1 MTLAQYGRGVPE
13 PEEHTATAHEE
24 GGRAHPGAWEYIQ
37 IGLVLAFITAVEV
50 ALYYI
55 DMDHTLLVVVLIV
68 LSALKFSLVV
78 LWFMHLRFDNPL
90 FMQLFVGG
98 MLLTFAVFIVALATV
113 GGKLV

>member
-1 MTLAQYGRGVPE
+1 MTLAQYRKRTPE
-13 PEEHTATAHEE
+13 PEERGDAEHEA

-37 IGLVLAFITAVEV
+37 IGLVLAIVTAVEV
-50 ALYYI
+50 GLYYI

-68 LSALKFSLVV
+68 LSAIKFSLVV

-98 MLLTFAVFIVALATV
+98 MILTFAVFVVALATV